1 MSAVTKIISGGQTG
15 VDRAA
20 LDVAVELGLA
30 CGGWCPKGRASEDGP
45 IPDHYPL
52 TETPSAEPAQRTEWN
67 VRDADATLIIAQSK
81 LTGGTALTRRLAR
94 SMKKPCLVT
103 NPAEAISPATVRDWL
118 DDHQVEVL
126 NVAGPR
132 ASDDPHI
139 YELARQLLSN
149 ALARDDL
156 R

>member
-1 MSAVTKIISGGQTG
+1 MTAVHKMISGGQTG

-20 LDVAVELGLA
+20 LDAAIELGIT
-30 CGGWCPKGRASEDGP
+30 CGGWCPKSRASEDGP

-52 TETPSAEPAQRTEWN
+52 RETPSSDPAQRTEWN
-67 VRDADATLIIAQSK
+67 VRDADATLIIARGK

-94 SMKKPCLVT
+94 SMDKPCLVT
-103 NPAEAISPATVRDWL
+103 DPVEANSTATIQAWLAE
-118 DDHQVEVL
+118 HQVNVL

-132 ASDDPHI
+132 QSNDPEI
-139 YELARQLLSN
+139 YELAQQLLSDT
-149 ALARDDL
+149 LSHDDL